1 MLKDVPALSFS
12 AVAACVAG
20 AIALAAWPMAILA
33 ILLGG
38 IGLVEVQARGLRG
51 KGWALLGVGIGAFV
65 LISRYFLIE
74 GL

>member
-33 ILLGG
+33 ILLGAVG
-38 IGLVEVQARGLRG
+38 HGYRCLCAHFQIFTDWRAVISCSAG
-51 KGWALLGVGIGAFV
+51 GVGS
-65 LISRYFLIE
+65 LFLMK
-74 GL
+74 

>member
-20 AIALAAWPMAILA
+20 AVARAAWPMAILA

-51 KGWALLGVGIGAFV
+51 KGWALLGMGIGAFV

>member
-51 KGWALLGVGIGAFV
+51 EYSFGGFYENG
-65 LISRYFLIE
+65 
-74 GL
+74 

>member
-12 AVAACVAG
+12 AVASCVAG
-20 AIALAAWPMAILA
+20 AIALAVWPMAILA

-51 KGWALLGVGIGAFV
+51 KGWALLGIGIGAFV